1 MIEEPLYLAAL
12 VAGVTAL
19 AFWLERR
26 VDVLSRVGASLMVIV
41 FGALLSNA
49 GLVPAASPVYDVVT
63 GPVTSLA
70 IAWLLL
76 AVHLSDLRQAGPRML
91 GAFALA
97 ALGTAAG
104 AALGTLLF
112 GAAFGDDGWR
122 LAGAFTGTYT
132 GGSLNFVAVGR
143 GVELPDRLFS
153 GAAAAD
159 NLTTALW
166 LAVCLVLP
174 RWIGRFYPSA
184 PAGADGT
191 ADGADAPADA
201 SPEGAGATAGSG
213 APDGA
218 HPQADGDGP
227 LDGSGREAASGWG
240 EHPFFSHAPVSVLS
254 LARLLALGFGLLV
267 GAELVSRVVP
277 GLPEVLWL
285 TILAL
290 AVGHL
295 PGLGRPQGALQLG
308 NYALHLFFAVI
319 GIFSRVEEILT
330 VGLTVFWFT
339 LTVVGVHGV
348 VVFVGGRLARL
359 DVETLTVASQAAVG
373 GPSTALAV
381 AVSRGWRSLVL
392 PGVAVGLLGYA
403 AGNFLGFAMAGLFS

>member
-1 MIEEPLYLAAL
+1 MIESPLYLAATI
-12 VAGVTAL
+12 AGITAL
-19 AFWLERR
+19 AFWLEHR
-26 VDVLSRVGASLMVIV
+26 VEMLSRVGASLMVIV
-41 FGALLSNA
+41 LGALLSNG
-49 GLVPAASPVYDVVT
+49 GLVPAASPVYDLVT

-76 AVHLSDLRQAGPRML
+76 SVHLSDLRKAGPRMV

-97 ALGTAAG
+97 ALGTALG

-112 GAAFGDDGWR
+112 GGLFPDDGWR

-143 GVELPDRLFS
+143 GLELPDQLFA

-166 LAVCLVLP
+166 LAVCLILP
-174 RWIGRFYPSA
+174 RWIGRFYPDP
-184 PAGADGT
+184 PAE
-191 ADGADAPADA
+191 DAGEAE
-201 SPEGAGATAGSG
+201 SGETGEGASGGGDTAGS
-213 APDGA
+213 D
-218 HPQADGDGP
+218 
-227 LDGSGREAASGWG
+227 DGSGWG
-240 EHPFFSHAPVSVLS
+240 GHPFFSAAPVSVLS
-254 LARLLALGFGLLV
+254 LARLLALGLVLLV
-267 GAELVSRVVP
+267 AADLVAALLP

-295 PGLGRPQGALQLG
+295 PKLGRPEAAMQLG

-319 GIFSRVEEILT
+319 GIFSRLEEILT
-330 VGLTVFWFT
+330 VGVSVFWFT
-339 LTVVGVHGV
+339 LTVVGVHGL
-348 VVFVGGRLARL
+348 VVFAGGRLAKL
-359 DVETLTVASQAAVG
+359 DVGTLVVASQAAVG

-381 AVSRGWRSLVL
+381 SVARGWKRLVL

-403 AGNFLGFAMAGLFS
+403 AGNFLGFAVAGLFR

>member
-26 VDVLSRVGASLMVIV
+26 VEVLSRVGASLMVIV

-76 AVHLSDLRQAGPRML
+76 AVHLSDLRRAGPRML

-104 AALGTLLF
+104 AALGTILF

-184 PAGADGT
+184 PIGADVPT
-191 ADGADAPADA
+191 ELPADGADASAEADGPAGADAPADGGG
-201 SPEGAGATAGSG
+201 PE
-213 APDGA
+213 
-218 HPQADGDGP
+218 
-227 LDGSGREAASGWG
+227 DGSGSGEASGWD

-267 GAELVSRVVP
+267 GAELVSRVLP

-290 AVGHL
+290 AVGHV
-295 PGLGRPQGALQLG
+295 PGLGRPSGALQLG

-348 VVFVGGRLARL
+348 VVFLGGRLARL

-403 AGNFLGFAMAGLFS
+403 AGNFLGFAMAGLFR

>member
-1 MIEEPLYLAAL
+1 MIENPLYLAAL
-12 VAGVTAL
+12 IAAVTAL
-19 AFWLERR
+19 AFWLEHT
-26 VDVLSRVGASLMVIV
+26 VEALSRVGASLMVIV
-41 FGALLSNA
+41 FGAVLSNT
-49 GLVPAASPVYDVVT
+49 GLVPASSPVYEAVT

-76 AVHLSDLRQAGPRML
+76 AVHLSDLRRAGPRML

-97 ALGTAAG
+97 ALGTVAG
-104 AALGTLLF
+104 ATIGTLLF
-112 GAAFGDDGWR
+112 GGAFGEDGWR

-166 LAVCLVLP
+166 LAACLILP
-174 RWIGRFYPSA
+174 RWIGRFYPSR
-184 PAGADGT
+184 PTEETDEE
-191 ADGADAPADA
+191 A
-201 SPEGAGATAGSG
+201 S
-213 APDGA
+213 
-218 HPQADGDGP
+218 
-227 LDGSGREAASGWG
+227 EASEASGWG
-240 EHPFFSHAPVSVLS
+240 EHPFFSTAPVSVLS
-254 LARLLALGFGLLV
+254 LARLLALGLLLLV
-267 GAELVSRVVP
+267 GAELVARILP

-290 AVGHL
+290 VVGHL
-295 PGLGRPQGALQLG
+295 PGLDRPDGALQLG

-319 GIFSRVEEILT
+319 GIFSRLEEILT
-330 VGLTVFWFT
+330 VGLSVFWFT

-359 DVETLTVASQAAVG
+359 DVGTLSVASQAAVG

-381 AVSRGWRSLVL
+381 AVSRGWKSLVL

-403 AGNFLGFAMAGLFS
+403 AGNFLGFAVAGLFQ